1 MVVEA
6 PPTAP
11 FVISKAEFLLEFL
24 VVALDPPAQ
33 FRQIDEAVEG
43 DVFGHS
49 GEPIFD
55 RFGLALGPL
64 DQQPLLGARRGA
76 PSVAMR
82 RACPHAGKARGQPI
96 RASLAPGDIVP
107 GLGRQ
112 LVGERLDAD
121 RVVLA
126 IAPQQPGRPSAAA
139 AAARAPFPAATPRY
153 WRRSRRHSSG
163 PAS

>member
-6 PPTAP
+6 APPAP
-11 FVISKAEFLLEFL
+11 FVIAKAEFLLEFL

-49 GEPIFD
+49 GKPIFG
-55 RFGLALGPL
+55 RLGLALRPL
-64 DQQPLLGARRGA
+64 DQQPLFCARRGS

-82 RACPHAGKARGQPI
+82 RAYPHAGEARGQPI
-96 RASLAPGDIVP
+96 RAALAPGDIVP
-107 GLGRQ
+107 DLARQ

-126 IAPQQPGRPSAAA
+126 IAPQQLGR
-139 AAARAPFPAATPRY
+139 TK
-153 WRRSRRHSSG
+153 
-163 PAS
+163 